1 MFTIGRVGKTA
12 PLLLAAPGAWQR
24 SGRQITLTSTSTVL
38 PALAPLL
45 RDQLLGYIEN
55 GDEQKVPVIST
66 ADPRLTGYYRIV
78 DVDIDTD
85 PDLISNGSV
94 AARITLEMVSG
105 FTQPMLE
112 GVVPGTLL
120 TNAVGG
126 VFADGIAF
134 HAVPGASTEYN
145 ANDWLGLFNSYTRA
159 SADGPIAV
167 FTYGFH
173 DIFGGTYYG
182 TTVSARHAV
191 PPASFYVG
199 AATLEQ
205 GNPLYPVVGRD
216 LVQPDVANWRLSN
229 GLVRVT
235 PNAIASRLDISH
247 YNGSIWSTKTYTLKD
262 GAAPLVTGW
271 NSLTVLR
278 NSVEETIIRLTS
290 GVGMLDILSLDISL
304 RRGDEIARLYF
315 ATTLS
320 NGHNYAVARIT
331 AEASTAVAVGAITKG
346 MIRATSND
354 ADGNRFVIFS
364 VQNANPTND
373 LVNGAVTNTAS
384 PMAADFG
391 IGSEIGGSGS
401 AVPNRAVD
409 LGGQYLAA
417 QDETQRVVAR

>member
-1 MFTIGRVGKTA
+1 MFSIGRVGKTA
-12 PLLLAAPGAWQR
+12 PLLLAAPGAWER

-126 VFADGIAF
+126 VF
-134 HAVPGASTEYN
+134 
-145 ANDWLGLFNSYTRA
+145 
-159 SADGPIAV
+159 ADGPIAV